1 MKHILIATHG
11 RLAEGFASSI
21 KILLDREDIN
31 CINAYIDEKDK
42 DYTKDIEKF
51 LSMIDM
57 NDEAVIFTDIFGGS
71 VNQKIVKLVHKSE
84 KKVFIVT
91 QVNLPI
97 ILEVLLTTESLSY
110 QLIEKMINDSPVKL
124 VKINELSHNNDDSDF
139 FN

>member
-11 RLAEGFASSI
+11 SLAEGFASSI
-21 KILLDREDIN
+21 KILLGREDIN
-31 CINAYIDEKDK
+31 CINAYIEGEDK
-42 DYTKDIEKF
+42 EYTKDIENF
-51 LSMIDM
+51 LSMINI

-71 VNQKIVKLVHKSE
+71 VNQKIVKLVYESE

-110 QLIEKMINDSPVKL
+110 QLVERMINDSPVKL
-124 VKINELSHNNDDSDF
+124 VKIKELFHNNDDSDF
-139 FN
+139 FD

>member
-51 LSMIDM
+51 LSMIDT

-71 VNQKIVKLVHKSE
+71 VNQKIVKLVHESE